1 LQNRVFSPVLLLGA
15 GTGEATCGIL
25 YLAGYLR
32 RGGIEAFVRL
42 HDADETDE
50 ALTRSLEALVARVRP
65 RLVGISLKWFHHVH
79 RALVMARALRK
90 IDPTIRIVLGGN
102 TASHWWKELLA
113 FDCIDDII
121 MGDGERPL
129 LALCRGDSAPPNCRN
144 RAQAV
149 PLGRPKHGYVQS
161 ADNSDDA
168 FYSHFDEIFLSQQ
181 DRSAF
186 SGWVAPGRGCSE
198 NCLYCGGSSGNQR
211 AEFGRG
217 TTFVRPVPS
226 VQRDH
231 AAIAPHTWQMRYDFP
246 GSTAEYL
253 RSTWEGVDLSRHA
266 CTYFMWGVPNPA
278 IVDALA
284 GAFERV
290 FVVND
295 IGCFSESQRTE
306 LRRRGMLKPCA
317 TNAQLDELIERSRR
331 HSNVELEVSGI
342 AGLPFASPA
351 TLAEELRLVEKVI
364 GLNCVAG
371 FQRLEA
377 QPGALATEHPARFD
391 METPARTFSEF
402 VTWFEKRE
410 PGDNSVPMLRFRD
423 DALED
428 AVQRTYERAAELAEE
443 HRATRKAI
451 RLTDRTRLK
460 NTAPSLRR
468 YPLGDWLGSH
478 RVPAKLAGEEVTVV
492 RAVDGATIV
501 CAPTLTPR
509 RFREPRMNLGRGAQ
523 TLLSGLASFDQP
535 TTVGQALTRLI
546 SETKLVPSE
555 AREAIELLVER
566 VDSCSPRQGV
576 DPASRGHSRR
586 TSPGTKPRCIPATD
600 ERHTDAREG

>member
-1 LQNRVFSPVLLLGA
+1 VTGTVAAFSLVEQVVALHDRIFSPVLLLGA
-15 GTGEATCGIL
+15 GTGEASCGIL

-42 HDADETDE
+42 HDADETDDD
-50 ALTRSLEALVARVRP
+50 LRRSLEALVARVRP

-79 RALVMARALRK
+79 RALVMARMLK
-90 IDPTIRIVLGGN
+90 EIDPTIRIVLGGN

-113 FDCIDDII
+113 FDCVDDII

-129 LALCRGDSAPPNCRN
+129 LALCQGDPSPPNWRS
-144 RAQAV
+144 RAQVV
-149 PLGRPKHGYVQS
+149 PLGRMKHGYVQS

-168 FYSHFDEIFLSQQ
+168 FYSHFDQIFLSEQ
-181 DRSAF
+181 DRYAF

-217 TTFVRPVPS
+217 TTFLRPVPS

-246 GSTAEYL
+246 GSSAEYL
-253 RSTWEGVDLSRHA
+253 QSTWKGVDLSRHA
-266 CTYFMWGVPNPA
+266 CTYFMWGVPKPE

-317 TNAQLDELIERSRR
+317 TNEQLDELIERSSR

-342 AGLPFASPA
+342 AGLPFASMK
-351 TLAEELRLVEKVI
+351 TLEEERRLVEKVI

-377 QPGALATEHPARFD
+377 QPGALATEQPARFD
-391 METPARTFSEF
+391 METSARTFDEF
-402 VTWFEKRE
+402 LAYFEQRE

-428 AVQRTYERAAELAEE
+428 AVQRTYEDCEAIAME
-443 HRATRKAI
+443 HRATRKSFEI
-451 RLTDRTRLK
+451 TDRTRLR
-460 NTAPSLRR
+460 NAAASTRR

-478 RVPAKLAGEEVTVV
+478 RVPAKLAKEEVTVV

-501 CAPTLTPR
+501 CAPSLTSR
-509 RFREPRMNLGRGAQ
+509 RFQAPMMNQGRDAE

-535 TTVGQALTRLI
+535 TTLSRALTRLRTEKKI
-546 SETKLVPSE
+546 NQGE
-555 AREAIELLVER
+555 ALEAIELLIEGR
-566 VDSCSPRQGV
+566 FLQS
-576 DPASRGHSRR
+576 
-586 TSPGTKPRCIPATD
+586 
-600 ERHTDAREG
+600 AR